1 MAGKR
6 AGPGDQFT
14 IFWLNRGSWLILLFA
29 QLSSSHYRKVGE
41 TLKLLKT
48 KGCFIH
54 VDRAKADSKYHQSP
68 VTVPGRIPPPQLSPQ
83 KF

>member
-1 MAGKR
+1 MINSPFLVKSGELVDIA
-6 AGPGDQFT
+6 Q
-14 IFWLNRGSWLILLFA
+14 LISFQGFA
-29 QLSSSHYRKVGE
+29 QLSSSHYRKVEE
-41 TLKLLKT
+41 TLKPLKT